1 MCLEPIVK
9 PMPCFVK
16 QFLVQIKWSRYLRFC
31 KITADQYQ
39 NLLAQGSEHSLYH
52 ELAWIRTVA
61 QGNGYKAVFY
71 ALFDGDNAKI
81 VMPLLYKK
89 IGLLT
94 FYGSPLKGSHTEF
107 MGPVYF
113 STTTQENVSH
123 FAQAL
128 LKMTRKL
135 STIFFGL
142 YPFDLPHLP
151 EQHRAFNRHL
161 LGVLQ
166 QCTPSLDPAS
176 SGLIDLSQDWDTIW
190 KACNGRFRTSVRKA
204 EKNDITVEKLEGATI
219 QARSDDII
227 SLLNFAFHRRDM
239 VPPHSDRF
247 FKKIFDAEQVVKKIF
262 IAVKDGHWV
271 AAAVF
276 VIDGDRSVYFSGGA
290 NEVGLKLS
298 GAAILQCAAIQDNQ
312 ADGLNWHDVGGF
324 GDPNID
330 KFKLSLSPMVYERPV
345 FEYSKRSFTFFLGS
359 YRMLRKFMSKLGM

>member
-1 MCLEPIVK
+1 MRLEPIVN
-9 PMPCFVK
+9 PTPCFAT
-16 QFLVQIKWSRYLRFC
+16 QFIAQIKWSGHLRFC
-31 KITADQYQ
+31 KVTADQYRE
-39 NLLAQGSEHSLYH
+39 LLAEGSGHSSYH

-61 QGNGYKAVFY
+61 QANGYKTVFY
-71 ALFDGDNAKI
+71 ALFDGDTAK
-81 VMPLLYKK
+81 VLMPLLFKK
-89 IGLLT
+89 IGPLS
-94 FYGSPLKGSHTEF
+94 FCGSPLKGSHTEF

-113 STTTQENVSH
+113 STTTQEDVSH

-128 LKMTRKL
+128 LRMAQNF

-151 EQHRAFNRHL
+151 DQHRAFNLHL
-161 LGVLQ
+161 MRELQ
-166 QCTPSLDPAS
+166 QGTQSLDPAK

-190 KACNGRFRTSVRKA
+190 KACIGRFRTSVRKA

-227 SLLNFAFHRRDM
+227 GLLNFAFHRRDM
-239 VPPHSDRF
+239 VPPHSDLF
-247 FKKIFDAEQVVKKIF
+247 LKKIFDAEHVAKKIF
-262 IAVKDGHWV
+262 VAVKDGQWV

-276 VIDGDRSVYFSGGA
+276 IIDGDRSVYFSGGA

-298 GAAILQCAAIQDNQ
+298 GAAVLQCAAIQDNQ

-330 KFKLSLSPMVYERPV
+330 KFKLSLSPVVYERPV
-345 FEYSKRSFTFFLGS
+345 FEYSKRSFNFFLGS
-359 YRMLRKFMSKLGM
+359 YQMLRKFMSKLGM